1 MLYGFVFV
9 RLGEVWCRC
18 CAVMHC
24 CGVECCSGYVLLSDG
39 IVSLSIVGVTC
50 CHVEVS

>member
-9 RLGEVWCRC
+9 RCGEVWWRC

-24 CGVECCSGYVLLSDG
+24 CGVVLLS
-39 IVSLSIVGVTC
+39 VVLVGWCLESYGLCAVR
-50 CHVEVS
+50 